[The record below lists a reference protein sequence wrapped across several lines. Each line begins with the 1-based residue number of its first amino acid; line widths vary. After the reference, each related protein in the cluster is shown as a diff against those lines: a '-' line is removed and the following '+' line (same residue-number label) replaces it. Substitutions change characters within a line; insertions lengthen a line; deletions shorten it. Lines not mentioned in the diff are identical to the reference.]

1 MTQQNNNRP
10 QVLLAVLAVVFVFV
24 ALIGALTIESAEAAA
39 EQGVCFY
46 FSDFTRTEVVGA
58 RGTGCC
64 GEVID
69 WGIVTRFRQCEE
81 VNCPQEVC
89 PQ

>member
-1 MTQQNNNRP
+1 MTEQKKNRP
-10 QVLLAVLAVVFVFV
+10 RVLLAVLAVAFVFV
-24 ALIGALTIESAEAAA
+24 ALIGALTIEPVEAAQ
-39 EQGVCFY
+39 QGVCFY
-46 FSDFTRTEVVGA
+46 FSDRTKTELVGA

-69 WGIVTRFRQCEE
+69 WGIVTLFKQCEE
-81 VNCPQEVC
+81 LNCPHEVC